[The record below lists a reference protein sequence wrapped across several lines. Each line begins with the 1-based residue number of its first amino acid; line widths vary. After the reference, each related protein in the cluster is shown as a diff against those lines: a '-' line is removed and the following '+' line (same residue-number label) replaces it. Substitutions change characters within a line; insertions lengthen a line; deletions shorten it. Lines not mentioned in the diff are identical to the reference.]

1 MDEYNRSMK
10 YMLFLQPFAF
20 WSTLNHRILTMH
32 GVFSFCRMS
41 DIKRQYIALLHNA
54 GRRGL
59 SRRTTRGA
67 AVQMSRGSLS
77 YMHLFLPLQA
87 FETQGPYQQLR
98 LGLNLCAVTRNSQE
112 TTCLQQ
118 CLPVTIHWYKTMAF
132 RGTFASQEI
141 TDYLFVRTGVGSASE

>member
-41 DIKRQYIALLHNA
+41 DIKRQYIALLHNT

-59 SRRTTRGA
+59 SRRTTGGA

-98 LGLNLCAVTRNSQE
+98 LGLNLSPVTTNSQ
-112 TTCLQQ
+112 
-118 CLPVTIHWYKTMAF
+118 
-132 RGTFASQEI
+132 
-141 TDYLFVRTGVGSASE
+141 

>member
-54 GRRGL
+54 GRRDL
-59 SRRTTRGA
+59 IRRTTRGA

-77 YMHLFLPLQA
+77 YMQFSFLCRLLKHRAGTKSLRRYEKLTGNHLSTA
-87 FETQGPYQQLR
+87 M
-98 LGLNLCAVTRNSQE
+98 S
-112 TTCLQQ
+112 
-118 CLPVTIHWYKTMAF
+118 
-132 RGTFASQEI
+132 
-141 TDYLFVRTGVGSASE
+141 TGNHTLV